1 MSRLSTLAYP
11 NDAPIQP
18 VPVLVVVVVVLLL
31 LLLVLHRSLISAKRW
46 LLLRR
51 LMRPVL
57 H

>member
-11 NDAPIQP
+11 NGAPIQP